1 MSTADLDLLRG
12 KMHSSG
18 GGVPTVIGLAKLACD
33 LCGLTKAS
41 NCSLSSIWNVVYV
54 LNLLTC

>member
-1 MSTADLDLLRG
+1 MSADLHLLRG
-12 KMHSSG
+12 KTHSSG
-18 GGVPTVIGLAKLACD
+18 VGVQTFIGLTMLACD